1 MKGHSIF
8 SNANEK
14 VGSDGEAAIPCFPL
28 QKPPSLHSAR
38 HQNAAHTS
46 RPGTSFGAALVSLRS
61 RLLLLLDHPSK
72 EMQYWMRHRLLS
84 KTRDAKRILSF
95 GFEPLSF
102 G

>member
-14 VGSDGEAAIPCFPL
+14 VRSDGEAAIPCFPL
-28 QKPPSLHSAR
+28 QKLPSLHSAH
-38 HQNAAHTS
+38 HQIAAQRVTV
-46 RPGTSFGAALVSLRS
+46 RNFFRAALVSLRS
-61 RLLLLLDHPSK
+61 RLLRLDDPSK
-72 EMQYWMRHRLLS
+72 GMQYWMRHRVLS